1 VLQGG
6 DTPYGQSL
14 VVTGVA
20 EGGPADKAGLR
31 TGDIIT
37 HFNNEAVED
46 VRRTMYDI
54 AMLRPGDRLQI
65 TVIRDGQT
73 LNLDAV
79 VGSQT
84 QSPGPAPSGD

>member
-1 VLQGG
+1 
-6 DTPYGQSL
+6 
-14 VVTGVA
+14 
-20 EGGPADKAGLR
+20 
-31 TGDIIT
+31 
-37 HFNNEAVED
+37 
-46 VRRTMYDI
+46 
-54 AMLRPGDRLQI
+54 MLRPGDRLQI